1 MSLRKRVIYLFIL
14 PLNQDNHFRM
24 AQIRFYFVF
33 LLFFFLNGCFPQE
46 HLSRKTFTDES
57 KVIVY
62 LQPLPQEAGRLRF
75 IIDRIAAIRG
85 DGSKIPLS
93 LSFSGL
99 NGTELVGRQ
108 KLLATG
114 TLPPG
119 SYTGLSIVIKKAFVQ
134 GEESETALFIPEEPV
149 AAEHLFEVRRRQA
162 RALFL
167 SLNPSGI
174 ITGGISFTPG
184 FSLLGPGGM
193 LINFTGYVS
202 NSDSNLI
209 SVFNKKIMQV
219 VNVIATGRGPK
230 GIVLDQRRTRAY
242 VAVSGDDAVEVYDV
256 FKGDLIN
263 KIRLRIGDEPIDLA
277 LTPDGRT
284 LVSVNHDS
292 NTVSIIDAI
301 SMFEVERIRVG
312 EGPTSVVVD
321 PSGFRAY
328 IMNTLSSTISV
339 VDLTQRTVT
348 VTISVEGGP
357 LRGAFNRAGNILY
370 VIGRDTPNLA
380 VIDPSRFS
388 VTEKIFVGTGAAF
401 IKVDVRTGLILVGK
415 KFGGEIAVVEPSASM
430 FIDTIQVK
438 GNVAFMTIDRQEN
451 TLFVTLPDKRTLQ
464 KINLTSKKTTA
475 EIDVGDG
482 AYAVVVVGES

>member
-1 MSLRKRVIYLFIL
+1 MMRMRLYFIC
-14 PLNQDNHFRM
+14 
-24 AQIRFYFVF
+24 
-33 LLFFFLNGCFPQE
+33 LLLLSIGGCFPQE
-46 HLSRKTFTDES
+46 PVYKMPLLEGGE
-57 KVIVY
+57 VVLY
-62 LQPLPQEAGRLRF
+62 LQPLPQEAARFRF
-75 IIDRIAAIRG
+75 IIDRISAVRG
-85 DGSKIPLS
+85 DGSQIPLS
-93 LSFSGL
+93 LSFS
-99 NGTELVGRQ
+99 ELKGAELYRRQ

-114 TLPPG
+114 PLPPG

-134 GEESETALFIPEEPV
+134 GEEGETALFVPEEQV
-149 AAEHLFEVRRRQA
+149 AAEHLFEVRRRKA

-167 SLNPSGI
+167 SLNPVGI
-174 ITGGISFTPG
+174 ITAGIRFTPG
-184 FSLLGPGGM
+184 FSLVNSGGI
-193 LINFTGYVS
+193 LINLTGYVS

-209 SVFNKKIMQV
+209 SVFNKKTMQV

-230 GIVLDQRRTRAY
+230 GMVLDQRRTRAY

-256 FKGDLIN
+256 FKGDRIN
-263 KIRLRIGDEPIDLA
+263 TIKLKIGDAPIDLA

-312 EGPTSVVVD
+312 EGPTSVVCD
-321 PSGFRAY
+321 SSGFRAY

-348 VTISVEGGP
+348 VTISVQGGP
-357 LRGAFNRAGNILY
+357 LRGAFNRAGNTLY

-388 VTEKIFVGTGAAF
+388 VTENIFVGMGASF
-401 IKVDVRTGLILVGK
+401 IKVDVRTGLVLVGK
-415 KFGGEIAVVEPSASM
+415 KFGGEITVVEPSVSM
-430 FIDTIQVK
+430 FIDTIQVR
-438 GNVAFMTIDRQEN
+438 GNVGFMTIDRQEN
-451 TLFVTLPDKRTLQ
+451 TLFVTLPDKKTLQ
-464 KINLTSKKTTA
+464 KINLTSKKTAA
-475 EIDVGDG
+475 EINVGEG

>member
-1 MSLRKRVIYLFIL
+1 MMRMRLYFIC
-14 PLNQDNHFRM
+14 
-24 AQIRFYFVF
+24 
-33 LLFFFLNGCFPQE
+33 LLLLSISGCFPQE
-46 HLSRKTFTDES
+46 SVYKMPLLEEGE
-57 KVIVY
+57 VVLY
-62 LQPLPQEAGRLRF
+62 LQPLPQEAGRFRF
-75 IIDRIAAIRG
+75 IIDRISAIRG

-93 LSFSGL
+93 LSFIELKGA
-99 NGTELVGRQ
+99 ELVRRQ

-119 SYTGLSIVIKKAFVQ
+119 SYTGLSIVIKKALVQ
-134 GEESETALFIPEEPV
+134 GEEGETALFIPEEPV

-184 FSLLGPGGM
+184 FSLVGSGGM
-193 LINFTGYVS
+193 LINLTGYVS

-209 SVFNKKIMQV
+209 SVFNKKTMQV
-219 VNVIATGRGPK
+219 VNVIASGRGPK

-256 FKGDLIN
+256 FKGNLIN
-263 KIRLRIGDEPIDLA
+263 KIKLKIGDEPIDLA

-357 LRGAFNRAGNILY
+357 LRGAFNRAD
-370 VIGRDTPNLA
+370 RK
-380 VIDPSRFS
+380 S
-388 VTEKIFVGTGAAF
+388 VV
-401 IKVDVRTGLILVGK
+401 
-415 KFGGEIAVVEPSASM
+415 
-430 FIDTIQVK
+430 
-438 GNVAFMTIDRQEN
+438 
-451 TLFVTLPDKRTLQ
+451 
-464 KINLTSKKTTA
+464 
-475 EIDVGDG
+475 
-482 AYAVVVVGES
+482 

>member
-1 MSLRKRVIYLFIL
+1 MKQMRLYFIC
-14 PLNQDNHFRM
+14 
-24 AQIRFYFVF
+24 
-33 LLFFFLNGCFPQE
+33 LLLLSISGCFPQE
-46 HLSRKTFTDES
+46 SRYKAVLHEEGEI
-57 KVIVY
+57 IVY
-62 LQPLPQEAGRLRF
+62 LQPLPQEAGRFRF
-75 IIDRIAAIRG
+75 IIDRISAIRG
-85 DGSKIPLS
+85 DGSEIPLS
-93 LSFSGL
+93 LSFSELKGA
-99 NGTELVGRQ
+99 ELVRRQ

-119 SYTGLSIVIKKAFVQ
+119 SYTGLSIVITKAFVQ
-134 GEESETALFIPEEPV
+134 GEESETALFIPEETV

-174 ITGGISFTPG
+174 ITGGIRFTPG
-184 FSLLGPGGM
+184 FSLVGSGGM
-193 LINFTGYVS
+193 LINLTGYVS

-209 SVFNKKIMQV
+209 SVFNKKTMQV
-219 VNVIATGRGPK
+219 VNVIASGRGPK

-263 KIRLRIGDEPIDLA
+263 KIKLKIGDEPIDLA

-284 LVSVNHDS
+284 LVSVNHNS

-388 VTEKIFVGTGAAF
+388 VTEKIFVGMGAAF
-401 IKVDVRTGLILVGK
+401 IKVDVRTGLILVGNR
-415 KFGGEIAVVEPSASM
+415 FGGEITVVEPSASM

-451 TLFVTLPDKRTLQ
+451 TLFVTLPDQRTLQ

>member
-1 MSLRKRVIYLFIL
+1 MKQMRLYFIC
-14 PLNQDNHFRM
+14 
-24 AQIRFYFVF
+24 
-33 LLFFFLNGCFPQE
+33 LLLLSISGCFPQE
-46 HLSRKTFTDES
+46 SRYKAVLHEEGEI
-57 KVIVY
+57 IVY
-62 LQPLPQEAGRLRF
+62 LQPLPQEAGRFRF
-75 IIDRIAAIRG
+75 IIDRISAIRG
-85 DGSKIPLS
+85 DGSEIPLS
-93 LSFSGL
+93 LSFS
-99 NGTELVGRQ
+99 ELKGAEHVRRQ

-119 SYTGLSIVIKKAFVQ
+119 SYTGLSIVITKAFVQ
-134 GEESETALFIPEEPV
+134 GEESETALFIPKETV

-174 ITGGISFTPG
+174 ITGGIRFTPG
-184 FSLLGPGGM
+184 FSLVGSGGM
-193 LINFTGYVS
+193 LINLTGYVS

-209 SVFNKKIMQV
+209 SVFNKKTMQV
-219 VNVIATGRGPK
+219 VNVIASGRGPK

-263 KIRLRIGDEPIDLA
+263 KIKLKIGDEPIDLA

-284 LVSVNHDS
+284 LVSVNHSS

-388 VTEKIFVGTGAAF
+388 VTEKIFVGMGAAF
-401 IKVDVRTGLILVGK
+401 IKVDVRTGLILVGNR
-415 KFGGEIAVVEPSASM
+415 FGGEITVVEPSASM

-451 TLFVTLPDKRTLQ
+451 TLFVTLPDQRTLQ